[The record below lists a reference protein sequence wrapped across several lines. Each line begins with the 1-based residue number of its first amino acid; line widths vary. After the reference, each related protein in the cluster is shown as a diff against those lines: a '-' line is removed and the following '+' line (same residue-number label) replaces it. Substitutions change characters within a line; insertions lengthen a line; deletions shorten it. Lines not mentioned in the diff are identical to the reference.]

1 MNFKAVID
9 TLVRDSGDPGADYKA
24 NAYRWLTFVRV
35 EAANEAYFPTGRD
48 VLGTITTSSGNTAG
62 IYAITGFSR
71 IVGTDI
77 YDTTSDNVIYGD
89 TEAELLRR
97 DPNRDEFSQPTLW
110 ADAGTDEAGTRRVRF
125 WPIPNAE
132 YVLQFVG
139 DKIVGE
145 ITAEQETLQVD
156 PYFGPITNC
165 APMLLAGLRWQD
177 TINDNQD
184 IANIA
189 KARATF
195 DRAIKSLAG
204 KSTTASQAS
213 SRLDPVN
220 LRSSGRGRGGRFS
233 SHFDNR

>member
-9 TLVRDSGDPGADYKA
+9 TLVRDSGDPGSDYKD

-48 VLGTITTSSGNTAG
+48 VLGTITTSTSNTTG
-62 IYAITGFSR
+62 IYTIDGFSR

-77 YDTTSDNVIYGD
+77 YDTTSDHVIFND

-97 DPNRDEFSQPTLW
+97 DPNRDEMSQPILW
-110 ADAGTDEAGTRRVRF
+110 ADAGTDAAGTRRVRF

-132 YVLQFVG
+132 YILQFVG

-145 ITAEQETLQVD
+145 ITALQETIQVD
-156 PYFGPITNC
+156 PYFGPVTNC

-177 TINDNQD
+177 AINDNQD

-204 KSTTASQAS
+204 KSTTASQGS
-213 SRLDPVN
+213 TRLEPVN
-220 LRSSGRGRGGRFS
+220 LRSQNRNHRGRFS